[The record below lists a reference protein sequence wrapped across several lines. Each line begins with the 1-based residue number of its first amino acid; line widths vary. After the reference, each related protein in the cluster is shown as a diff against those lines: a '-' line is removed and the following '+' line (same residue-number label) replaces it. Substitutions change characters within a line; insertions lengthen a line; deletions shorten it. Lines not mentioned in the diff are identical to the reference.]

1 MAEQSLAAIDEAD
14 VVLFMVDGRAGLTP
28 SDVAIAKHLRQLEKP
43 SMLVVNKV
51 DGIDPDAASADFW
64 QLGVEDMY
72 QIAAA
77 HGRGVTALID
87 LALNPF
93 AEALKAE
100 NGRSK
105 RFN

>member
-1 MAEQSLAAIDEAD
+1 
-14 VVLFMVDGRAGLTP
+14 
-28 SDVAIAKHLRQLEKP
+28 KHRRQLQKH
-43 SMLVVNKV
+43 SIQVVNKV
-51 DGIDPDAASADFW
+51 DGIDPDPASADIW

-93 AEALKAE
+93 AEAHKPE
-100 NGRSK
+100 NGVVSDLTE
-105 RFN
+105 FED